1 MLMEPGSKI
10 PEEFDRSILQQ
21 EDIILYEA
29 YRGVFEMM
37 ACGAMIF
44 SEDGILLKANK
55 KALELFGVN
64 GRQAVESS
72 ILNYSDYLFFDMDG
86 YRLPVKKWPV
96 NRLLN
101 HEFLKDDKYIIKNIN
116 KSKYSFVSITG
127 IPQFDSNGQFKSGI
141 LILHDISDQVETD
154 NRLEEEIEKT
164 LKKSNE
170 LKEYQEIL
178 KTERQLLQSIID
190 NIPVMISI
198 YDEALGSITLNNALT
213 EITGWT
219 QRDIANRNVMEL
231 VYPDPMYRAK
241 VAGFMKS
248 LKKGFKDFTM
258 RTKEG
263 RDIETSW
270 ANVRLADGRMAG
282 VGVDISGR
290 KRLEK
295 ELILAREKAERENR
309 VQSAFIQNISHEV
322 RTPMNSILGFTELLH
337 KEITTASGREFLS
350 AISYNGEQL
359 LRLIDDIVDFSRL
372 DKNEM
377 SLSKEE
383 ISVKYLMEQTQK
395 QFSGLKKK
403 YNKRHIAIKLKPPR
417 LDYENIMLYTDIH
430 RLQQVLTNL
439 MSNALKYT
447 EEGQVEV
454 GFDFTDDKQAL
465 QFFIKDSGI
474 GIKKEYHD
482 RVFQRFNRFHQTHKY
497 EFRGT
502 GLGLAICK
510 HLVHLMGGE
519 IWFESEP
526 GKGSVFYFTHPY
538 MQQTTLKDQFAEN
551 DTKDNCSLPD
561 LSNRSLLIA
570 EDDQYSFMILNL
582 MLQDT
587 KATVLHANTGK
598 KAAELAEKNKVDLIF
613 LDIRMPEMD
622 GYKVLKKIRKKYP
635 DIPVIAQTA
644 NALPEDKEKS
654 RLAGFS
660 YHAVKPISKDE
671 LYSILNRF
679 LK

>member
-1 MLMEPGSKI
+1 MEPGSKI

-350 AISYNGEQL
+350 A
-359 LRLIDDIVDFSRL
+359 
-372 DKNEM
+372 
-377 SLSKEE
+377 
-383 ISVKYLMEQTQK
+383 
-395 QFSGLKKK
+395 
-403 YNKRHIAIKLKPPR
+403 
-417 LDYENIMLYTDIH
+417 
-430 RLQQVLTNL
+430 
-439 MSNALKYT
+439 
-447 EEGQVEV
+447 
-454 GFDFTDDKQAL
+454 
-465 QFFIKDSGI
+465 
-474 GIKKEYHD
+474 
-482 RVFQRFNRFHQTHKY
+482 
-497 EFRGT
+497 
-502 GLGLAICK
+502 
-510 HLVHLMGGE
+510 
-519 IWFESEP
+519 
-526 GKGSVFYFTHPY
+526 
-538 MQQTTLKDQFAEN
+538 
-551 DTKDNCSLPD
+551 
-561 LSNRSLLIA
+561 
-570 EDDQYSFMILNL
+570 
-582 MLQDT
+582 
-587 KATVLHANTGK
+587 
-598 KAAELAEKNKVDLIF
+598 
-613 LDIRMPEMD
+613 
-622 GYKVLKKIRKKYP
+622 
-635 DIPVIAQTA
+635 
-644 NALPEDKEKS
+644 
-654 RLAGFS
+654 
-660 YHAVKPISKDE
+660 
-671 LYSILNRF
+671 
-679 LK
+679 